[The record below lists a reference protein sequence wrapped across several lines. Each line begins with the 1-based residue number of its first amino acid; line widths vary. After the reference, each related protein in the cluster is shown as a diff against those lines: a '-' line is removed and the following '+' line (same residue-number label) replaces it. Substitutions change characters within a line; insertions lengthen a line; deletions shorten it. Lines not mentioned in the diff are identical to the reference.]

1 MSTNNT
7 TASIIVAK
15 TVAQGLR
22 VNNQLKGRIAELD
35 ARIRKSSTW
44 VGDEKPAFDFDE
56 LFTERVE
63 VVASLLT
70 LKERIARANAAT
82 PVTLPGGEVVT
93 LHGAVLRYGETK
105 GLKALYEQLPTQV
118 TSSRT
123 DERRQVDYDEESGRP
138 VAKVA
143 KTVTHVALTERGRAE
158 KVEELKKL
166 LADLD
171 ALIQDTNHTTVLPT

>member
-1 MSTNNT
+1 MSKST
-7 TASIIVAK
+7 TTSVLVVK

-22 VNNQLKGRIAELD
+22 VCKQLKGRIAELD
-35 ARIRKSSTW
+35 ARVRKSATW
-44 VGDEKPAFDFDE
+44 VGDDKPAFDFDE
-56 LFTERVE
+56 LLAERVE
-63 VVASLLT
+63 VVASLVT
-70 LKERIARANAAT
+70 LKERIAKANAAT
-82 PVTLPGGEVVT
+82 TLTLPGGEVAT
-93 LHGAVLRYGETK
+93 LHGAVLRYEETK

-118 TSSRT
+118 AASRT
-123 DERRQVDYDEESGRP
+123 DERRQVEYDEEACRP

>member
-1 MSTNNT
+1 MTTTNTNVL
-7 TASIIVAK
+7 VAK

-22 VNNQLKGRIAELD
+22 ACKQFKGRIAELD
-35 ARIRKSSTW
+35 ARIRKSATW
-44 VGDEKPAFDFDE
+44 VGDDKPAFDFDE
-56 LFTERVE
+56 LVAERVK
-63 VVASLLT
+63 VVASLVT
-70 LKERIARANAAT
+70 LKERIAKANAAAT
-82 PVTLPGGEVVT
+82 LTLPGGEVVT
-93 LHGAVLRYGETK
+93 LHGAVLRYEETK

-123 DERRQVDYDEESGRP
+123 DERRQVEYNEETGRP
-138 VAKVA
+138 VSMTA

-158 KVEELKKL
+158 TVEELKKL